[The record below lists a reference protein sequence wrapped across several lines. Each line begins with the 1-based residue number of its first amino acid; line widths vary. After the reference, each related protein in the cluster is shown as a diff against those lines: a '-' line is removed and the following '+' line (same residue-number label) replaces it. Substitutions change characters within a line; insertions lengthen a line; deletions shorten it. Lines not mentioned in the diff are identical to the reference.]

1 MAMSEEKQE
10 KLAKIEE
17 AGGKDLTPAQK
28 TVLIEF
34 ATIDIKANKPKDS
47 MSVDIPS
54 GPKVVPKPRKLPT
67 MQDEK
72 E

>member
-1 MAMSEEKQE
+1 MAMSEEQQE

-17 AGGKDLTPAQK
+17 AGGKELTPAQK
-28 TVLIEF
+28 AVMVKF

-47 MSVDIPS
+47 MSVDVPA
-54 GPKVVPKPRKLPT
+54 GPKVVPKKRKLPT

-72 E
+72 